1 MGKKTKARLSRTIPE
16 IGSVSS
22 AKTVWMRCGELY
34 ECIHVAQFNRNW
46 EKCQRKWRNFVIFTR
61 AKSKRINLIICSCL
75 GRSSVA
81 SNISSFSHR
90 ASTFDLR
97 EKSLMWKCFLQSIPP
112 RTHMEPNPR
121 IWLQNLLNAFLYLR
135 FVPAALAL
143 ANITYCQHICSI
155 YRVVFPGNKCILKM
169 RIYCV
174 FKATHSRMHVKWG
187 LGPLCARG
195 RKRGREWNESEMPL
209 ELGLELELGSVP

>member
-75 GRSSVA
+75 GRKSVV

-97 EKSLMWKCFLQSIPP
+97 EKSLMWKCFLQSPP
-112 RTHMEPNPR
+112 LAPIRNPTLGFDCRIYWTHFYICALFPLLSHLR
-121 IWLQNLLNAFLYLR
+121 ILLTA
-135 FVPAALAL
+135 
-143 ANITYCQHICSI
+143 SI
-155 YRVVFPGNKCILKM
+155 YVAYI
-169 RIYCV
+169 
-174 FKATHSRMHVKWG
+174 
-187 LGPLCARG
+187 
-195 RKRGREWNESEMPL
+195 E
-209 ELGLELELGSVP
+209 